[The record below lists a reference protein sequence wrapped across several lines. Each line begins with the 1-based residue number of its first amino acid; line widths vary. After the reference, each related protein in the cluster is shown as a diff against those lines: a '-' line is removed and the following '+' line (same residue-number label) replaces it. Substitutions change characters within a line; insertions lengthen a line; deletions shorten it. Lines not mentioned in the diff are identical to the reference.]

1 MEIQINNPDFA
12 QPENQ
17 LSAIAAAERQ
27 KLFPRNDYSPE
38 SDKYSSTHPDAN
50 ADGDLIG
57 RGTGNFLDVNN
68 ENAGTQTDKT
78 ERKEDIKIN
87 KYNSNRPYYI
97 PA

>member
-1 MEIQINNPDFA
+1 MAVQNDKLDFS
-12 QPENQ
+12 QPENEM
-17 LSAIAAAERQ
+17 SAIAEAQRQ
-27 KLFPRNDYSPE
+27 RLFPRNYYSPL
-38 SDKYSSTHPDAN
+38 SDKYSATHPDAN

-68 ENAGTQTDKT
+68 TNAGTQTDKS

-87 KYNSNRPYYI
+87 KYNSSKPYYV